1 VGEKMSGSGS
11 AQGHAD
17 VKTLY
22 YAVRDSRA
30 TYAVLMAGLALQVVL
45 VVLHG
50 VNKELLSDANFLAL
64 DKDNNLPSWTT
75 TALFAI
81 AGVTYGLLA
90 WLRPSARIPLAGLG
104 ALALLLSLE
113 QTAQIHTRVEEDLG
127 DAATIAL
134 QTLAA
139 MGVVGVV
146 AFAARALPALSNA
159 LLFAAIA
166 AIALS
171 QGSSLANS
179 EFELPYWGIVLF
191 QTLEEVGEMTTAVLL
206 IAAAVG
212 PGLEAILARVL
223 AERER
228 EGERKPVAV

>member
-1 VGEKMSGSGS
+1 MEVYDAVRGSG
-11 AQGHAD
+11 
-17 VKTLY
+17 T
-22 YAVRDSRA
+22 
-30 TYAVLMAGLALQVVL
+30 TYRILLAGIALVAAL

-50 VNKELLSDANFLAL
+50 LNKELLGDAHFLAL
-64 DKDNNLPSWTT
+64 DKDNNLPSWAT

-113 QTAQIHTRVEEDLG
+113 QTAQIHTRVEADLG
-127 DAATIAL
+127 DAATIGL

-139 MGVVGVV
+139 LGVVGVV

-159 LLFAAIA
+159 LLLAAIA
-166 AIALS
+166 AIAVS
-171 QGSSLANS
+171 QGASVANS
-179 EFELPYWGIVLF
+179 EFDLPYWGIVLF

-206 IAAAVG
+206 IAAAVR
-212 PGLEAILARVL
+212 PGLEAIVARVH

-228 EGERKPVAV
+228 EGERKTLAV